1 MRCRLL
7 VYVLLHN
14 HQRVDPLMAIIGSKG
29 TMMWC
34 RFCAAARAAMAW
46 AEPQDPHFFELAL
59 QHRYPLRHLS
69 IAELLPVCRLDSYL
83 AKVGAG

>member
-1 MRCRLL
+1 
-7 VYVLLHN
+7 
-14 HQRVDPLMAIIGSKG
+14 
-29 TMMWC
+29 
-34 RFCAAARAAMAW
+34 MAW
-46 AEPQDPHFFELAL
+46 AEPQGPSFFELAL

>member
-1 MRCRLL
+1 MVCCRTIINELIYQSSL
-7 VYVLLHN
+7 AAKGRVL
-14 HQRVDPLMAIIGSKG
+14 
-29 TMMWC
+29 TWC
-34 RFCAAARAAMAW
+34 RFCTAAKAAMAW
-46 AEPQDPHFFELAL
+46 AEPQDPRFFELAL